1 MASWFIVF
9 GRILHIISQ
18 FSGLEF
24 WPHTCTQPTQPFKS
38 IPWLSASS
46 DPMTST
52 VLFLA
57 TVEKKLKRDHG
68 DHGRHEELV
77 PKLHQDSQHIS
88 RLAVTTLLQPALPR
102 SPLIIPNLSTHSL
115 LGGRITF
122 RWTVFSRT
130 AITTPSQSWANSAF
144 HAALVELLTFDRE
157 LDPGAQ
163 VIQNLLALQYSTG
176 RLTIMKTT

>member
-1 MASWFIVF
+1 MIYRIRENSSHHFPVFRSWILTSYLHSAQINPMAIGLFRSDDLHCIVPCN
-9 GRILHIISQ
+9 G
-18 FSGLEF
+18 G
-24 WPHTCTQPTQPFKS
+24 
-38 IPWLSASS
+38 
-46 DPMTST
+46 
-52 VLFLA
+52 
-57 TVEKKLKRDHG
+57 KKWKRDHG

-88 RLAVTTLLQPALPR
+88 RLAVTTLLQPALLR

-122 RWTVFSRT
+122 RGTVFSRT